1 MSDDIAVAGV
11 CVGGFVLVLLVV
23 IVIMILRN
31 KPFRYKKKTTDK
43 NTTLTVMAN
52 RNLYQVT
59 VEARFGGDSIKFER
73 KRIRKG
79 QTVDFTFP
87 ASNKTTKLTVEVESG
102 KSKVFEV

>member
-1 MSDDIAVAGV
+1 MSDDLAVMGV
-11 CVGGFVLVLLVV
+11 CAGAAILALLVV
-23 IVIMILRN
+23 LVIFIIRN

-52 RNLYQVT
+52 RNLYKVT

-87 ASNKTTKLTVEVESG
+87 ASNKPTKLTVEVESG
-102 KSKVFEV
+102 KQKVFEV